1 MLEEQMQILIDVLY
15 MVLGNE
21 NWWGP
26 WIRGI
31 AGLCA
36 MGGMMVAAMFAVW
49 LERKYASDIQ
59 SRIGPNRVGGRYGL
73 LQLIADAIKLF
84 TKEDIKPDKVDGPV
98 WVAAPVLMFGS
109 ALMMIIAIPFG
120 AVIFN
125 GTTYPLAVTQFDISI
140 LYLEA
145 VSAIGIIGIFMAGW
159 GSNNKFAVIAAFRNI
174 ARMIGYEVALGLT
187 IISVV
192 IVTGSLNIVDIVN
205 AQSTVVWFA
214 FVMPLGFVVFGVAL
228 IADMGRVPFD
238 QNEAEEE
245 LIAGWGT
252 EYSGMRFGLAYF
264 AEYIHMVLGS
274 CIAVLIFLGGWNIPG
289 FIVDLNIPLFGLLP
303 VGVFLAKWVLVMMFV
318 IMIRWA
324 LPRIRID
331 QVTSIGWK
339 VLLPLAMVNLVWA
352 VMLGLVWPW

>member
-1 MLEEQMQILIDVLY
+1 MLEEQMEYLIGVLY
-15 MVLGNE
+15 LVLGNE

-26 WIRGI
+26 WIRGVI
-31 AGLCA
+31 GLCA
-36 MGGMMVAAMFAVW
+36 MGAMMVAAMFAVW

-59 SRIGPNRVGGRYGL
+59 SRIGPNRVGGRFGL

-120 AVIFN
+120 AFIFN
-125 GTTYPLAVTQFDISI
+125 GTVYPLAVTQFDISI

-174 ARMIGYEVALGLT
+174 ARMIGYEVALGMT

-205 AQSTVVWFA
+205 AQ
-214 FVMPLGFVVFGVAL
+214 
-228 IADMGRVPFD
+228 
-238 QNEAEEE
+238 
-245 LIAGWGT
+245 
-252 EYSGMRFGLAYF
+252 
-264 AEYIHMVLGS
+264 
-274 CIAVLIFLGGWNIPG
+274 
-289 FIVDLNIPLFGLLP
+289 
-303 VGVFLAKWVLVMMFV
+303 
-318 IMIRWA
+318 
-324 LPRIRID
+324 
-331 QVTSIGWK
+331 
-339 VLLPLAMVNLVWA
+339 
-352 VMLGLVWPW
+352 

>member
-1 MLEEQMQILIDVLY
+1 MLEEQMDILLGILY
-15 MVLGNE
+15 TILGNE

-26 WIRGI
+26 WIRGVL
-31 AGLCA
+31 GLCA

-73 LQLIADAIKLF
+73 LQ
-84 TKEDIKPDKVDGPV
+84 
-98 WVAAPVLMFGS
+98 
-109 ALMMIIAIPFG
+109 
-120 AVIFN
+120 
-125 GTTYPLAVTQFDISI
+125 FDISI

-159 GSNNKFAVIAAFRNI
+159 GSNNKFSVIAAFRNI

-187 IISVV
+187 IVSVV
-192 IVTGSLNIVDIVN
+192 IVTGSLNIVDIVK
-205 AQSTVVWFA
+205 AQGSIVWFA

-303 VGVFLAKWVLVMMFV
+303 VGVFVAKWVLVMMFV

-339 VLLPLAMVNLVWA
+339 VLLPLAMVNLIWA

>member
-1 MLEEQMQILIDVLY
+1 MLEEQMDILLGILY
-15 MVLGNE
+15 TILGNE

-26 WIRGI
+26 WIRGVL
-31 AGLCA
+31 GLCA

-59 SRIGPNRVGGRYGL
+59 SRIGPNRVGGRFGL

-120 AVIFN
+120 AFIFN
-125 GTTYPLAVTQFDISI
+125 GTVYPLAVTQFDISI

-174 ARMIGYEVALGLT
+174 ARMIGYEVALGMT

-205 AQSTVVWFA
+205 AQGSIIWFA

-289 FIVDLNIPLFGLLP
+289 FLVDLNIPLIGLLP
-303 VGVFLAKWVLVMMFV
+303 VAVFLAKWVLVMMFV

-331 QVTSIGWK
+331 QVTAIVSM
-339 VLLPLAMVNLVWA
+339 VLFPLAMVNLKCAVRLGMVWT
-352 VMLGLVWPW
+352 W

>member
-1 MLEEQMQILIDVLY
+1 
-15 MVLGNE
+15 
-21 NWWGP
+21 
-26 WIRGI
+26 
-31 AGLCA
+31 

-84 TKEDIKPDKVDGPV
+84 TKEDIKPDKVDTPV
-98 WVAAPVLMFGS
+98 WVGAPVLMFGS

-120 AVIFN
+120 AFIFN
-125 GTTYPLAVTQFDISI
+125 GTVYPLAVTQFDISI

-159 GSNNKFAVIAAFRNI
+159 GSNNKFSVIAAFRNI

-187 IISVV
+187 IVSVV

-205 AQSTVVWFA
+205 AQGSVIWFA

-245 LIAGWGT
+245 LIAGWGVQRHEVWT
-252 EYSGMRFGLAYF
+252 CVFRRVHPHGAWIVYRGLDIPWRLEYTRVY
-264 AEYIHMVLGS
+264 
-274 CIAVLIFLGGWNIPG
+274 
-289 FIVDLNIPLFGLLP
+289 
-303 VGVFLAKWVLVMMFV
+303 
-318 IMIRWA
+318 R
-324 LPRIRID
+324 
-331 QVTSIGWK
+331 
-339 VLLPLAMVNLVWA
+339 
-352 VMLGLVWPW
+352 